1 MTEVR
6 QYQFRA
12 WCIQTRNVL
21 CMLFFQLLKM
31 LKTNIIVEYVKIA
44 NVIPIRHCT
53 CIYTIISAS
62 NVLVQLPACKSDN
75 HVMLVWHSEVYMI
88 PAATNIFGVHLVQN
102 LLSPHLL
109 SVKIH
114 IKIRC
119 S

>member
-1 MTEVR
+1 MSYRYGIALV
-6 QYQFRA
+6 F
-12 WCIQTRNVL
+12 
-21 CMLFFQLLKM
+21 M
-31 LKTNIIVEYVKIA
+31 IV
-44 NVIPIRHCT
+44 
-53 CIYTIISAS
+53 SAS

-75 HVMLVWHSEVYMI
+75 DIMLVWHSEVYVI

-109 SVKIH
+109 SLIIH